1 MNEQIEAEFY
11 DAGENAKKLK
21 TVKLIMEKNI
31 VFFSAAIST
40 IYTIIYYQREG
51 SHIFDNQWNYEV
63 TLHSVAGTVIILL
76 ISYLFAY
83 ALIGSK
89 QRVYDDSVLNV
100 ISLNMLR
107 LISVL
112 TDIAYTTEVV
122 SLVLLLLKKQLL
134 FRILLSSFVLLI
146 LALFLAQCFIYAK
159 KVRWLVAAVS
169 LVLDILF
176 FVFASFQH
184 LFVVQ
189 TCVMQLLVS
198 VQLLLTSFI
207 SWKNI

>member
-1 MNEQIEAEFY
+1 MNEPIETEFY

-31 VFFSAAIST
+31 VFFSAAIPT
-40 IYTIIYYQREG
+40 IYTIIYYQWEG

-63 TLHSVAGTVIILL
+63 LPHSVAGTVIILL

-83 ALIGSK
+83 VLIRSK

-112 TDIAYTTEVV
+112 TDIAYTTGVV

-134 FRILLSSFVLLI
+134 FRILLSSFMLLI
-146 LALFLAQCFIYAK
+146 LALFLVQCFIYAK
-159 KVRWLVAAVS
+159 KRRWLIVAVS
-169 LVLDILF
+169 LVLEFCFSYLHRSSIRLPYKHVLCSFLF
-176 FVFASFQH
+176 PFSSF
-184 LFVVQ
+184 
-189 TCVMQLLVS
+189 
-198 VQLLLTSFI
+198 
-207 SWKNI
+207 